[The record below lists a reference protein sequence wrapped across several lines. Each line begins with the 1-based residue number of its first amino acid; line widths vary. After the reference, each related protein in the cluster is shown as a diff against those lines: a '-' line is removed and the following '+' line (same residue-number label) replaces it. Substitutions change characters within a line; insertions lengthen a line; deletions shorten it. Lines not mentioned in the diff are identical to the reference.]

1 MEFTR
6 NAYREGLWWFL
17 RVGRNRAELL
27 ALHGRPVVAAT
38 IAGALEGLR
47 SAGLRMA
54 SRSPSPL
61 VDRAVTEHPEAVQ
74 RGRALT
80 LEEAAALTLAEL
92 ESVLADLEIPED
104 E

>member
-1 MEFTR
+1 
-6 NAYREGLWWFL
+6 
-17 RVGRNRAELL
+17 
-27 ALHGRPVVAAT
+27 
-38 IAGALEGLR
+38 
-47 SAGLRMA
+47 MA

-61 VDRAVTEHPEAVQ
+61 VDRAVTEHPEAVE

-92 ESVLADLEIPED
+92 ESVVADLEIPED